1 MLFLN
6 NKTGLSSYNCIH
18 WKARNLPR
26 KTFSLSRMY
35 ITVKF
40 GNNESILCN
49 PSCAVVNLLSS
60 IKRRT
65 GFKHANILLDLSD
78 ENGKKTFLKEI
89 YAEFGVY
96 KIIKNCLV
104 YSIEFGNS
112 MIQSSKIN
120 LQIFPLVL

>member
-1 MLFLN
+1 
-6 NKTGLSSYNCIH
+6 
-18 WKARNLPR
+18 
-26 KTFSLSRMY
+26 MY

-78 ENGKKTFLKEI
+78 ENGKKTFLK
-89 YAEFGVY
+89 
-96 KIIKNCLV
+96 
-104 YSIEFGNS
+104 
-112 MIQSSKIN
+112 
-120 LQIFPLVL
+120 